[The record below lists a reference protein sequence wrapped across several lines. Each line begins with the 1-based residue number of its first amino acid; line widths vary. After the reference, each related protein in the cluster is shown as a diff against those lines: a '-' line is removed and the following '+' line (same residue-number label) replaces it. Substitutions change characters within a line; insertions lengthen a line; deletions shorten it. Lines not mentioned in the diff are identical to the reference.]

1 MTWTRATKSFRC
13 AICNHP
19 DWCTY
24 AVESQMWC
32 CMRVESSSPAKNG
45 GFWHS
50 LGEKPTFIPRPSPA
64 APEIDADAMMQR
76 FRSDTRPEHLD
87 RLSRNLGVSTDSLTA
102 TGCAWAA
109 PHGAWAFPMVSGQG
123 KTVGIRLRA
132 ENGRKWSVRGGHEGI
147 FVPRGTARVA
157 YIVEGPTDLA
167 ACLTLGLW
175 GIGRPSCR
183 GSVTYTQV
191 AINRLHIQRAILVSD
206 NDGPG
211 IEGAKALA
219 SELQIPVAAMLLPA
233 KDLRQFLAYGGT
245 RMLLDSLERQLVWRQ
260 PA

>member
-1 MTWTRATKSFRC
+1 
-13 AICNHP
+13 
-19 DWCTY
+19 
-24 AVESQMWC
+24 
-32 CMRVESSSPAKNG
+32 
-45 GFWHS
+45 
-50 LGEKPTFIPRPSPA
+50 
-64 APEIDADAMMQR
+64 
-76 FRSDTRPEHLD
+76 
-87 RLSRNLGVSTDSLTA
+87 
-102 TGCAWAA
+102 
-109 PHGAWAFPMVSGQG
+109 MVSGVG
-123 KTVGIRLRA
+123 KCVGIRLRA
-132 ENGRKWSVRGGHEGI
+132 EDGRKWSVRGGHEGI

-183 GSVTYTQV
+183 GSVAHTQV

-219 SELQIPVAAMLLPA
+219 SELQIPIAAMLLPA